1 MNELITVQIRSHL
14 IPFFYEEMEGTM
26 ASYNGQKVKMIRL
39 LPSSTLANY
48 IYTQIGYE
56 KNKNSKLSY
65 DNFLIYLSIQSKNFD
80 ILSGTIYIDKNGVKS
95 ELQMTIEQSRDLNN
109 LLEDI
114 FRTSMVFF
122 INGCKIGGVSVVDA
136 INIFMEEYNFF
147 EYGFEHETFR
157 KMYYE
162 QKKKLALNRFQKRAS
177 NQVKGYM

>member
-1 MNELITVQIRSHL
+1 MSELITVEIRSHL

-26 ASYNGQKVKMIRL
+26 ASYDGQKVKMVRL

-56 KNKNSKLSY
+56 KSKNTNQAY
-65 DNFLIYLSIQSKNFD
+65 DNFLIYLSIKTKRFN
-80 ILSGTIYIDKNGVKS
+80 ILSGTVYIDKKGIKS
-95 ELQMTIEQSRDLNN
+95 ELKMTIEQSRDLNN

-122 INGCKIGGVSVVDA
+122 INGSRLGGITVVQA
-136 INIFMEEYNFF
+136 INTFMEEYNFF

-157 KMYYE
+157 QMYYE
-162 QKKKLALNRFQKRAS
+162 QKNKLGLNRFQKRAS
-177 NQVKGYM
+177 NQVKGYL